1 VIRRH
6 RRRRATAASI
16 AALASLLVV
25 GCSGDTTGPT
35 TDGTVAPTA
44 NPSTTGTLDGPPRPV
59 RWYGVQ
65 DGAVVVAE
73 GDTVEPV
80 VEPGALDEYG
90 ETPILVR
97 LGAETLF
104 VSFCCEPAE
113 GEAAAIDLS
122 DGAVFESWSGII
134 SSVTGDDRWARVLT
148 NGMQVLVE
156 APGGEPLVT
165 TAREFVMPAHTAL
178 SPGGEAMAVVGVGAG
193 EDVLYAL
200 PPGTPFFEDGTEL
213 ARGAQNRVTPA
224 LPVID
229 ADGRVWY
236 LRDRRRAGERREG
249 LIVDP
254 ASGEVVGDFTHP
266 KNVVDQDF
274 DASGTWLLVVF
285 DDGTLGW
292 RSTTGETGDLPGEGW
307 VTADW

>member
-1 VIRRH
+1 VRRVGWRH
-6 RRRRATAASI
+6 
-16 AALASLLVV
+16 AALATALVV
-25 GCSGDTTGPT
+25 FLAGCSGEGGEPSTPDDGGGPATTAPDGPT
-35 TDGTVAPTA
+35 
-44 NPSTTGTLDGPPRPV
+44 RPV
-59 RWYGVQ
+59 QWFGVQ

-73 GDTVEPV
+73 GATGDPV
-80 VEPGALDEYG
+80 VEPGALDEFG

-113 GEAAAIDLS
+113 GEAAAVDLS
-122 DGAVFESWSGII
+122 EGTVFESWSGII

-156 APGGEPLVT
+156 APGTDPLTT
-165 TAREFVMPAHTAL
+165 TAREFLMPAHTAL
-178 SPGGEAMAVVGVGAG
+178 SPDGEAMAVVGVGAG
-193 EDVLYAL
+193 DDILYSL
-200 PPGTPFFEDGTEL
+200 QPGTPFFEDGTEL

-224 LPVID
+224 LPAID
-229 ADGRVWY
+229 ATGRVWY
-236 LRDRRRAGERREG
+236 LQDRRRSGERVQG
-249 LIVDP
+249 VVVDP
-254 ASGEVVGDFTHP
+254 ATGEVVERFEHP
-266 KNVVDQDF
+266 KSVVDQDF

-292 RSTTGETGDLPGEGW
+292 RSITGDSGDLPGSGW

>member
-1 VIRRH
+1 MRRVGW
-6 RRRRATAASI
+6 RYTALATALVMY
-16 AALASLLVV
+16 LA
-25 GCSGDTTGPT
+25 GCSGEGSQPSIPADGGGPATTAPDGPT
-35 TDGTVAPTA
+35 
-44 NPSTTGTLDGPPRPV
+44 RPV
-59 RWYGVQ
+59 RWFGVQ

-73 GDTVEPV
+73 GATGDRV
-80 VEPGALDEYG
+80 VEPGALDEFG

-113 GEAAAIDLS
+113 GEAAAVDLS
-122 DGAVFESWSGII
+122 DGTVFESWSGII

-156 APGGEPLVT
+156 APGTDPLAT
-165 TAREFVMPAHTAL
+165 TAREFLMPAHTAL
-178 SPGGEAMAVVGVGAG
+178 SPDGEAMAVVGVGAG
-193 EDVLYAL
+193 EDILYSL
-200 PPGTPFFEDGTEL
+200 QPGTPFFEDGTEL

-224 LPVID
+224 LPAID
-229 ADGRVWY
+229 AAGRVWY
-236 LRDRRRAGERREG
+236 LQDRRRSGERVQG
-249 LIVDP
+249 VVVDS
-254 ASGEVVGDFTHP
+254 ATGEVVERFEHP
-266 KNVVDQDF
+266 KSVVDQDF

-292 RSTTGETGDLPGEGW
+292 RSITGDSGDLPGRGW

>member
-1 VIRRH
+1 LLIRR
-6 RRRRATAASI
+6 RIAVASV
-16 AALASLLVV
+16 ALLAFLA
-25 GCSGDTTGPT
+25 GCSGD
-35 TDGTVAPTA
+35 DVAPTGNGGGGSA
-44 NPSTTGTLDGPPRPV
+44 STRGTATPDGPPRPQ
-59 RWYGVQ
+59 RWFGVL

-73 GDTVEPV
+73 GEAVAPV
-80 VEPGALDEYG
+80 VEPGALDEFG

-113 GEAAAIDLS
+113 GEAAAVDLT
-122 DGAVFESWSGII
+122 DGTVFESWSGII

-156 APGGEPLVT
+156 APRGEALAT
-165 TAREFVMPAHTAL
+165 TTREFLLPAHTAL
-178 SPGGEAMAVVGVGAG
+178 SPDGEAMAVVGVGAG

-229 ADGRVWY
+229 GDGRVWY
-236 LRDRRRAGERREG
+236 VQDRRRAGERIHV
-249 LIVDP
+249 LVVDP
-254 ASGEVVGDFTHP
+254 ASGEAVEDFDHP
-266 KNVVDQDF
+266 KSVVDQDF

-285 DDGTLGW
+285 ADGTLGW
-292 RSTTGETGDLPGEGW
+292 RSITGETGDLPGEGW
-307 VTADW
+307 TTADW

>member
-1 VIRRH
+1 LLTRRH
-6 RRRRATAASI
+6 IVVLATAL
-16 AALASLLVV
+16 LASVA
-25 GCSGDTTGPT
+25 GCSGNDVTPSGPDGGTDPVSTG
-35 TDGTVAPTA
+35 GTAAP
-44 NPSTTGTLDGPPRPV
+44 DGPARPQ
-59 RWYGVQ
+59 RWFGVQ

-165 TAREFVMPAHTAL
+165 TAREFLMPAHTAL
-178 SPGGEAMAVVGVGAG
+178 SPDGEAMAVVGVGAG

-229 ADGRVWY
+229 VDGRVWY
-236 LRDRRRAGERREG
+236 RRDRRRAGERLEG

-254 ASGEVVGDFTHP
+254 ASGEVVGRFTHP
-266 KNVVDQDF
+266 KSVVDQDF

-292 RSTTGETGDLPGEGW
+292 RSTSGETGDLPGEGW